1 MTHSQLR
8 LKINRHV
15 GSVTQTTKCKG
26 VKNKVQLPGKII
38 KMKKEDTKEV
48 ELLKK
53 KEQYHEKCR
62 QGKESVSSKQ
72 WVVLFGFQQR
82 LGAESP

>member
-1 MTHSQLR
+1 M
-8 LKINRHV
+8 I
-15 GSVTQTTKCKG
+15 QTTKYKG
-26 VKNKVQLPGKII
+26 IESKVQLPGKIV
-38 KMKKEDTKEV
+38 KTREEDRKEV

-53 KEQYHEKCR
+53 KKREQYHERRR

-72 WVVLFGFQQR
+72 RVALFGFQQR